1 MKFHVKLDKDGG
13 FTLPPEVATMLSLHE
28 GDTFLLTLEENQLVL
43 QTQRQITRAIQAKYA
58 RPEFA
63 GMVEELIAER
73 RAEAER
79 E

>member
-1 MKFHVKLDKDGG
+1 MIFRVNLRPDGS
-13 FTLPPEVATMLSLHE
+13 FTLPPEVVEALSLHE
-28 GDTFLLTLEENQLVL
+28 GDTLLLTLEEQRVVL
-43 QTQRQITRAIQAKYA
+43 QSQRQVTRAIQAKYA

-63 GMVEELIAER
+63 GMVDELIAER